1 MRNKNIGKIIYT
13 LRTCNQISQEKLARG
28 LCSIPALSRIEACDR
43 IPDKLLLDAL
53 MQRLGKSP
61 DKLESIVS
69 TGDYELYLHRER
81 IQRCIVDENYTEAK
95 ELLKEYEGKKKA
107 EERRRK
113 KEYTDNIY

>member
-1 MRNKNIGKIIYT
+1 M
-13 LRTCNQISQEKLARG
+13 
-28 LCSIPALSRIEACDR
+28 CSIPALSRIEACDR

-81 IQRCIVDENYTEAK
+81 IQRCIVDENYTLEELKKKFK
-95 ELLKEYEGKKKA
+95 ELDYIAYKERMKKA
-107 EERRRK
+107 GM
-113 KEYTDNIY
+113 